1 VLLLA
6 TLTLTLQTR
15 TQADL
20 RLLTQGR
27 SFPPFPA

>member
-15 TQADL
+15 VQADL
-20 RLLTQGR
+20 RLAC
-27 SFPPFPA
+27 PASTR